1 MIGASAGGVQALCEV
16 VAGLPQDLPA
26 AVFIVLHIS
35 PHPSSALPTILNRC
49 GKLPACHPKD
59 GVPIEQGKI
68 YVAPPDR
75 HLVIDGNRV
84 CVSRTPKENGHR
96 PALDVLFRSAARNHR
111 RRVVGVVL
119 TGNLDDGT
127 AGLLAIKR
135 HGGIAVVQD
144 PATAD
149 YPGMPT
155 SAIETVQVDH
165 VLPLTLISQLL
176 ADLAHLPVEEKEEEE
191 VPVPDEPSDRLAN
204 LDVVGGNVAE
214 GYGLPS
220 GVTCPDCH
228 GTLYDR
234 RDEAG
239 IGFICRVGHAYS
251 PESLAAAKSEEID
264 NALWA
269 AVRALEEN
277 AALSRRLQH
286 RMGDA
291 GKAGMERR
299 YAERASDAERYAD
312 VLRKILIQDEAKMK
326 VG

>member
-16 VAGLPQDLPA
+16 VAGLPPDFPA

-35 PHPSSALPTILNRC
+35 PHPNSALPTIPNRC
-49 GKLPACHPKD
+49 GNLPACHPED
-59 GVPIEQGKI
+59 GAAVEPGRI

-75 HLVIDGNRV
+75 HLTIDDNRV
-84 CVSRTPKENGHR
+84 CVSRTPRENGHR
-96 PALDVLFRSAARNHR
+96 PALDVLFRSAARSHG

-127 AGLLAIKR
+127 AGLLVIKR
-135 HGGIAVVQD
+135 HGGLAVVQD

-149 YPGMPT
+149 YAGMPT
-155 SAIETVQVDH
+155 SAIESVQVDH
-165 VLPLTLISQLL
+165 VVPLPLIAPLL
-176 ADLAHLPVEEKEEEE
+176 VDLAHQQIQEEKEEE

-204 LDVVGGNVAE
+204 LDLVGGNAAE
-214 GYGLPS
+214 GYGLPA
-220 GVTCPDCH
+220 GVTCPECH

-264 NALWA
+264 AALWA
-269 AVRALEEN
+269 AVRALEES

-286 RMGDA
+286 RMEGI
-291 GKAGMERR
+291 GKGGMERR
-299 YAERASDAERYAD
+299 YAERASDSERYAD
-312 VLRKILIQDEAKMK
+312 VLRKILLQDEAKTRT
-326 VG
+326 G

>member
-1 MIGASAGGVQALCEV
+1 MGASAGGVPALCEV
-16 VAGLPQDLPA
+16 VAGLPRDLPA

-35 PHPSSALPTILNRC
+35 PHPNSALPTILNRC
-49 GKLPACHPKD
+49 GKLPASHPED
-59 GVPIEQGKI
+59 GAAIEPGRI

-75 HLVIDGNRV
+75 HLTIDDSRV

-96 PALDVLFRSAARNHR
+96 PALDVLFRSAARHHR

-155 SAIETVQVDH
+155 SAIETVEVDH
-165 VLPLTLISQLL
+165 VLPLTLIPQLL
-176 ADLAHLPVEEKEEEE
+176 TDLAHQPVEEKEEEE
-191 VPVPDEPSDRLAN
+191 VAVPDDPSDRLAN
-204 LDVVGGNVAE
+204 LDVGGGNAAE

-220 GVTCPDCH
+220 GVTCPECH

-251 PESLAAAKSEEID
+251 PESLVAAKSEEID
-264 NALWA
+264 SALWA
-269 AVRALEEN
+269 AVRALEES
-277 AALSRRLQH
+277 AALSRRLQR
-286 RMGDA
+286 RMEDI
-291 GKAGMERR
+291 GKGGMERR
-299 YAERASDAERYAD
+299 YAERANDAERYAD
-312 VLRKILIQDEAKMK
+312 VLRKILIEDTAKAK
-326 VG
+326 TG